1 MRKTIFDASELEKQ
15 KILEQHN
22 LIKKSLVSAKE
33 SKKTINEQTA
43 PVGTDLLNMAIK
55 LGCKIGKNSLAGS
68 EIFSSPGKPDVLYKV
83 ADFDSVNGYY
93 KKGDELY
100 IKPDYTFDVVS
111 TVNGV
116 RTKTQSN
123 IRWECS
129 ALKTEIEKNQQGEQ
143 QKVAAATDAEISYNK
158 TQGGWKKR
166 ELIKDS
172 EENLNN
178 PAMYQTKVV
187 NGVKLY
193 RNLIDA
199 GVVGAVEGS
208 KGAALISSWRNKG
221 WLTKD
226 QFDDPDELQA
236 VESQKRLVIS
246 KDSGLFPEDLYM
258 YPNPEKQ
265 KDITIGT
272 DISTSVGG
280 RVPTDITQCK
290 TDIKNYYIDFNNDRL
305 TQGAI
310 TPSEVQTL
318 KRRVQ
323 ACKYEFC
330 LGEEGVKKGKKC
342 NGEWGG
348 KAGLLGLGKNKEAEE
363 INKYVDMMSGLI
375 PGGPSSGGEG
385 KIWRLY

>member
-55 LGCKIGKNSLAGS
+55 LGCKIGKNGLAGS

>member
-43 PVGTDLLNMAIK
+43 PVGTDLLNMAIT
-55 LGCKIGKNSLAGS
+55 LGCKIGKNGLAGS

-129 ALKTEIEKNQQGEQ
+129 ALKTEIERIQQGEQ
-143 QKVAAATDAEISYNK
+143 QKVAAATDTEIDYNK

-166 ELIKDS
+166 EQIKDS

-199 GVVGAVEGS
+199 GVVGAVEHS
-208 KGAALISSWRNKG
+208 KGAALISSWRTKG

>member
-43 PVGTDLLNMAIK
+43 PVGTDLLNRAK
-55 LGCKIGKNSLAGS
+55 ELGCKIGKNGLAGS

-129 ALKTEIEKNQQGEQ
+129 ALKTEIEKIQQGEQ
-143 QKVAAATDAEISYNK
+143 QKVAAATDTEIGYNK
-158 TQGGWKKR
+158 TQGGWKKK
-166 ELIKDS
+166 EEIKDS

-178 PAMYQTKVV
+178 PAMYQTKIV

-199 GVVGAVEGS
+199 GVVGAVENS
-208 KGAALISSWRNKG
+208 KGAALISSWRKKG